1 MLRDARAPALS
12 LPEALARVDGARKV
26 ITAEA
31 VKADKAAA
39 FPEPSIAVLRE
50 ATLMSAAIPQEYG
63 GHGFSAPQLS
73 ELAMQLGALCGSTG
87 MIWAMHQIQVAC
99 LVNSAMEQPR
109 LAKYLRR
116 AAANQHLIA
125 SVTSEEG
132 VGGNLRASKTAVL
145 PVPGGLEITKRA
157 TTVSYAEAANSF
169 LITARRGAT
178 AAPGDQVLVLAE
190 SHQVTLR
197 PTGSWDTLGMRAT
210 CSAPQALTALVPA
223 WQVLS
228 EPFGQI
234 AARCMLPLSH
244 ILWSSVWA
252 GIADDAMRRAV
263 TFVRAKSRGS
273 ASAPNPRVGLMHARL
288 QMIEDSIR
296 QFAADY
302 QADPSGAGL
311 TVRANALKMQVSTDV
326 VHMAEM
332 ALETCGMAG
341 YSEGGEFSVTRQL
354 RDLYSARLM
363 ISNDRLNTVNSELVA
378 FGDGVV

>member
-1 MLRDARAPALS
+1 MRRGAQTAALS
-12 LPEALARVDGARKV
+12 LPEALASVDDAQAV

-31 VKADKAAA
+31 AKADKAAV
-39 FPEPSIAVLRE
+39 FPEPSIAVLRD
-50 ATLMSAAIPQEYG
+50 ARLMSAAIPQEYG

-73 ELAMQLGALCGSTG
+73 ELAMRLGALCGSTG

-99 LVNSAMEQPR
+99 LVRSAMEQPR

-116 AAANQHLIA
+116 AATDQHLIA

-145 PVPGGLEITKRA
+145 PAPGGVEITKRA

-169 LITARRGAT
+169 LITARRGPA

-197 PTGSWDTLGMRAT
+197 PTGSWDTLGMRGT

-223 WQVLS
+223 AQVLS

-234 AARCMLPLSH
+234 AARCMLPVSH
-244 ILWSSVWA
+244 ILWSSVWS
-252 GIADDAMRRAV
+252 GIADDALRTAV
-263 TFVRAKSRGS
+263 KFVRAKSRDS
-273 ASAPNPRVGLMHARL
+273 ASVANPRVGWMHARS
-288 QMIEDSIR
+288 QMIKDSIR

-302 QADPSGAGL
+302 QANPGGAGL

-326 VHMAEM
+326 VRIAER
-332 ALETCGMAG
+332 ALEVCGMAG
-341 YSEGGEFSVTRQL
+341 YSEAGEFSVTRQL

-363 ISNDRLNTVNSELVA
+363 ISNDRLNAVNSELVT
-378 FGDGVV
+378 FGDDVV